1 GILRSGGWARSA
13 PRAGPAPL
21 LRPVV
26 HLPLL
31 HRGVVALER
40 GAEDVRP
47 VVPRHEVQVT
57 ADHRMR
63 HRLQRGRPL
72 TVYVLYG
79 CGVIRSC
86 RLMFFTNFPRISI
99 IA

>member
-1 GILRSGGWARSA
+1 MGQKTC
-13 PRAGPAPL
+13 
-21 LRPVV
+21 
-26 HLPLL
+26 
-31 HRGVVALER
+31 
-40 GAEDVRP
+40 
-47 VVPRHEVQVT
+47 VPSFRDTKYKSLQTTGCVT
-57 ADHRMR
+57 ACSAAAPGLAM
-63 HRLQRGRPL
+63 GPGGSPF